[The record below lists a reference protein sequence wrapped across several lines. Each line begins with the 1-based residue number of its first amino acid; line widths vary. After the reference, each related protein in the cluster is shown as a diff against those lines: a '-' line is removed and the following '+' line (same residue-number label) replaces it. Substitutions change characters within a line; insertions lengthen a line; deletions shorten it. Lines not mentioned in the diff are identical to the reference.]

1 MVVMVLVLVAARW
14 APEAR
19 PADLGAAATLSA
31 IGWAAFVVGTGVFA
45 SGLWLLRRAAALSAL
60 PRPLETASMVATGP
74 YRYVRHPVYA
84 GLVLAALGV
93 GLFRYSP
100 WTVAAAVAL
109 FVILDVKRRREE
121 AWLAERYAD
130 YSAYRARTRALIPF
144 LY

>member
-45 SGLWLLRRAAALSAL
+45 SGLWLLRRAAA
-60 PRPLETASMVATGP
+60 SMVATGP

-100 WTVAAAVAL
+100 WTVAAAIAL